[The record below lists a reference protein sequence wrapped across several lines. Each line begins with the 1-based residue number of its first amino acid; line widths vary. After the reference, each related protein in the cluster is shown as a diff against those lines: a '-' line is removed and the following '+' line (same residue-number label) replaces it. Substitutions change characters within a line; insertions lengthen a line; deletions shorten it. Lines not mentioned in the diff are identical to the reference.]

1 MSFTFVSSCYHVHVT
16 SNCLKHGFLLH
27 PSTSIFMSPMR
38 CITSMSYSF
47 SITLQV
53 FLIVLILST
62 TSTVDGSSHKQKII
76 TIQVAMEMKYCPH
89 GHQTFSFIQSI
100 NCDSTLLLECIKYI
114 ITNCLPSL
122 FICINTTPMHK
133 LFQLICN

>member
-1 MSFTFVSSCYHVHVT
+1 
-16 SNCLKHGFLLH
+16 
-27 PSTSIFMSPMR
+27 
-38 CITSMSYSF
+38 
-47 SITLQV
+47 
-53 FLIVLILST
+53 LILST

-76 TIQVAMEMKYCPH
+76 TIQVAMEMKYYPH

-114 ITNCLPSL
+114 IKNCLPSL